1 MIARKLVL
9 AVLMIVAMGVFGCT
23 LTTTIIMEDGYDV
36 RLVNRSGEQVKMRW
50 DEGSYRYL
58 DNGSSIYIPADAGFY
73 HLEWERAS
81 KRSRTRSMQI
91 FRIEVD
97 ANIEI
102 VFRDDPDDFIAIH
115 H

>member
-1 MIARKLVL
+1 MIPTRLVL
-9 AVLMIVAMGVFGCT
+9 VVFIIVAIGMFGCT
-23 LTTTIIMEDGYDV
+23 LTTTIVTEDGYDV
-36 RLVNRSGEQVKMRW
+36 RLVNRSGERVKMRW
-50 DEGSYRYL
+50 DGGSYRYL
-58 DNGSSIYIPADAGFY
+58 DNGSSIYIPADCGFY
-73 HLEWERAS
+73 QLEWERAS
-81 KRSRTRSMQI
+81 KRSRTRSTQI